1 MSIRLANAD
10 ITVTVCQMLFVLNS
24 LLAPNEMVR
33 FSRAVK
39 TSPDAQTT
47 LGTTGIR
54 ISGLGTILKLSK
66 GFKCEVLCKNHLILT
81 VSSLAKCSPL
91 PLRRCGNLQ
100 RLVTCPRSH
109 RL

>member
-1 MSIRLANAD
+1 MSIRLANTD

-24 LLAPNEMVR
+24 LLAPNEMAR
-33 FSRAVK
+33 LPQAVK
-39 TSPDAQTT
+39 TSLDAQTT

-66 GFKCEVLCKNHLILT
+66 GFRCEVMCKNYLILT

-91 PLRRCGNLQ
+91 PPCRCGN
-100 RLVTCPRSH
+100 
-109 RL
+109 